1 MEALVGAFNQVKAL
15 VGAFTVIVKPS
26 RRFVASSMYT
36 TDTGEERTGRGIKH
50 NSLGRAPCR
59 GQVRLNVPAV
69 QQEVVLLCPH
79 SSELQTRLS
88 TKYF

>member
-1 MEALVGAFNQVKAL
+1 MEALVGAFNQMKAL
-15 VGAFTVIVKPS
+15 EGGLHRNCETFAK
-26 RRFVASSMYT
+26 FVASSMST

>member
-1 MEALVGAFNQVKAL
+1 MEALVGAFNQMKAI

-26 RRFVASSMYT
+26 RRFVASSMST

-69 QQEVVLLCPH
+69 QQEVVLLCPP
-79 SSELQTRLS
+79 
-88 TKYF
+88 